1 MCIRYLVTPIECRLF
16 IFPVVNNDARAFFSF
31 AFCMFVDE
39 PTDAWYGYSVKIL
52 FMIVIVIGFVAPKE
66 GTE

>member
-1 MCIRYLVTPIECRLF
+1 M
-16 IFPVVNNDARAFFSF
+16 NNDARAFFF
-31 AFCMFVDE
+31 IRVLYVRGWANRMH
-39 PTDAWYGYSVKIL
+39 GYSVKIL